1 MMMMMITT
9 KKEGDP
15 PKLIRGIPREE
26 ARHLILRAG
35 EEKLLI

>member
-1 MMMMMITT
+1 MMIMVITT
-9 KKEGDP
+9 REGDP

-26 ARHLILRAG
+26 THHLILRAG

>member
-1 MMMMMITT
+1 MMMMITT
-9 KKEGDP
+9 REGDP

-26 ARHLILRAG
+26 TQHLILRAG